1 MEELRLVIPTAEY
14 ADAIMDFRREMLD
27 AGSSFD
33 GCNCLENY
41 ARAEDWLEHIQ
52 EARSEELMAT
62 RHKVASDLWLAVRK
76 SDGRIVGIIDF
87 RHSLDHPV
95 LAQWGGHIGYCVRP
109 SERRKGYAKEML
121 RMDLE
126 CCKVYGLD
134 RVLVCCHKGNLGSER
149 TILANGGVFEKEI
162 EVDGKHIR
170 RFWIDLT

>member
-1 MEELRLVIPTAEY
+1 MDELSLVTPTIEY
-14 ADAIMDFRREMLD
+14 VDAIMDFRREMLD

-33 GCNCLENY
+33 GCNCLDSY
-41 ARAEDWLEHIQ
+41 ARAEDWLAHLE
-52 EARSEELMAT
+52 EARSEELMAAK
-62 RHKVASDLWLAVRK
+62 HKVASDLWLAVRK

-121 RMDLE
+121 RLDLE

-134 RVLVCCHKGNLGSER
+134 RVLVSCHKGNIGSEK
-149 TILANGGVFEKEI
+149 TILANGGVFEKEVK
-162 EVDGKHIR
+162 VDGETVR
-170 RFWIDLT
+170 RFWIELN

>member
-1 MEELRLVIPTAEY
+1 MEELSFVTPAIEH

-41 ARAEDWLEHIQ
+41 ARAEDWLEHIH
-52 EARSEELMAT
+52 EARSEELMAA

-87 RHSLDHPV
+87 RHSLDHPI
-95 LAQWGGHIGYCVRP
+95 LAMWGGHIGYCVRP

-121 RMDLE
+121 RLDLE
-126 CCKVYGLD
+126 HCKAYGLD
-134 RVLVCCHKGNLGSER
+134 RVLVTCDAGNTASER
-149 TILANGGVFEKEI
+149 TILANGGVFEKEVQ
-162 EVDGKHIR
+162 VDGETVR
-170 RFWIDLT
+170 RFWIELK